1 MKEQEVRAM
10 IQKLPMAKFFV
21 RPLDDEI
28 SWQAG
33 AVSDRIK
40 MSHIDSMEEVDGII
54 IIKSAK
60 GTWFGDHTVYFS
72 IEKGSVSNDNKTWY
86 AAGAKIQISTK

>member
-21 RPLDDEI
+21 RTLDDEV

-40 MSHIDSMEEVDGII
+40 MSHIDSIEVVSDVVIL
-54 IIKSAK
+54 KSTI